1 MVNKTKTIQFSRR
14 YMYLIWLV
22 ALIVIASAVY
32 VAWPYANGLM
42 NDGPGVAGVY
52 VLILAFC
59 VAPVYMA
66 IRMILGSTR
75 FLLVL
80 AMYCTVVM
88 MFEAITM
95 LVSSYLDASP
105 DPYSIWGTLA
115 TAAPFAVVV
124 VLFVCVQNALK
135 SSLTPGRLYTVY
147 YGLTWAFLFEILCAV
162 CVQQIYNFATGYLGL
177 LGGVAAGALAVWG
190 VVSGRRRAFVL
201 ACVMLLGVV
210 GLTVFDAMSG
220 GVYNMNA
227 VQVVLLLQCT
237 LVAMFGLMAYLQKR

>member
-1 MVNKTKTIQFSRR
+1 MIKNNRRSTNKFTSSR
-14 YMYLIWLV
+14 LIWFATLV
-22 ALIVIASAVY
+22 VIASAAF
-32 VAWPYANGLM
+32 VAWPYVSGLM
-42 NDGPGVAGVY
+42 HDGPEAAGIY

-59 VAPVYMA
+59 AAPVCMA
-66 IRMILGSTR
+66 IRIVLGSTR
-75 FLLVL
+75 FLLGF

-88 MFEAITM
+88 MFEVITM

-115 TAAPFAVVV
+115 MAAPFAVVV
-124 VLFVCVQNALK
+124 VLFICVQNALK
-135 SSLTPGRLYTVY
+135 SSLNPGRLYTVY

-190 VVSGRRRAFVL
+190 VVSRRRRAFVL
-201 ACVMLLGVV
+201 AGVMLLGVV